1 MPVPASQIG
10 HMPGHDRH
18 SLPDVPDTEIRMIHD
33 DATELRRLRW
43 RSRRGMR
50 ELDRLFERWLDRCWA
65 TSTDAERDVFR
76 RLLDCEDDR
85 LWKWF
90 LGHERPDDAELD
102 ALVQSI
108 RQLQPD

>member
-1 MPVPASQIG
+1 MT
-10 HMPGHDRH
+10 D
-18 SLPDVPDTEIRMIHD
+18 HD
-33 DATELRRLRW
+33 DTTELRRLRW

-65 TSTDAERDVFR
+65 TSSESERDVFR
-76 RLLDCEDDR
+76 RLLECEDDR

-90 LGHERPDDAELD
+90 LGHERSPDAQLD

-108 RQLQPD
+108 RALPPDP